1 MVVLLGGND
10 LDDIE
15 AEIIQI
21 HEIVQ
26 HPNYKVQQM
35 YNDIAIVKLLIQSR

>member
-1 MVVLLGGND
+1 MIVLLGGND

-15 AEIIQI
+15 AETIQI
-21 HEIVQ
+21 QDIIQ
-26 HPNYKVQQM
+26 HPNYKAQQM